1 MNKTIKSVSFIHV
14 CDVTLLWAITLFTI
28 VVFIW
33 CNYIVLDILL
43 ILKWI
48 ELATWGTQ
56 DEEKQKQKHNTT
68 QHKYVSDTTVLKQ
81 A

>member
-1 MNKTIKSVSFIHV
+1 M
-14 CDVTLLWAITLFTI
+14 
-28 VVFIW
+28 
-33 CNYIVLDILL
+33 VLDILL

-56 DEEKQKQKHNTT
+56 DEEKQKKTQHNTT

>member
-1 MNKTIKSVSFIHV
+1 MNQIIESVSFIHV
-14 CDVTLLWAITLFTI
+14 CDVTLLWAITLCTI
-28 VVFIW
+28 VLFIW

-43 ILKWI
+43 MLKWI

-56 DEEKQKQKHNTT
+56 DKEKQNTT

-81 A
+81 T

>member
-1 MNKTIKSVSFIHV
+1 MSVMLHSSERSLYVQLWFLS
-14 CDVTLLWAITLFTI
+14 DV
-28 VVFIW
+28 
-33 CNYIVLDILL
+33 DILL

-81 A
+81 T

>member
-1 MNKTIKSVSFIHV
+1 M
-14 CDVTLLWAITLFTI
+14 
-28 VVFIW
+28 
-33 CNYIVLDILL
+33 VLDILL

-81 A
+81 T